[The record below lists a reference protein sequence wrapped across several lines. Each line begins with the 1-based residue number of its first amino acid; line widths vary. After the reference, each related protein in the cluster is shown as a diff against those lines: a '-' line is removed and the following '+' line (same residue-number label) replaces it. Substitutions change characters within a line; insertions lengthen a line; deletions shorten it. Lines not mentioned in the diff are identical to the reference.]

1 MLIRCGG
8 FRFTG
13 KGAQQLQ
20 WEAHFLLGHVRK
32 GQEEATLFT
41 PDISRFTLPT
51 FEHNDLESAFDQ
63 IELFGF
69 PLVSPF
75 RLLTPE
81 SAQQLSQSVRSEAL
95 ADCIGKTV
103 NVVGYLVT
111 VKETLTAKRE
121 RMAFGC
127 FVDVEGQW
135 LDTVHFPP
143 SLKEYNFRG
152 KGIYHIRGPVRE
164 EFDCLH
170 VEALFMEKL
179 DYIPDPRY
187 SEDGMPVKEARPNNS
202 SASQRRQTIGA
213 RIGGGML
220 KRSMRPG

>member
-1 MLIRCGG
+1 M
-8 FRFTG
+8 
-13 KGAQQLQ
+13 
-20 WEAHFLLGHVRK
+20 
-32 GQEEATLFT
+32 
-41 PDISRFTLPT
+41 
-51 FEHNDLESAFDQ
+51 
-63 IELFGF
+63 
-69 PLVSPF
+69 
-75 RLLTPE
+75 
-81 SAQQLSQSVRSEAL
+81 
-95 ADCIGKTV
+95 

-213 RIGGGML
+213 RSGGGML